1 LIMEPKHNNDYLP
14 AVELPQ
20 LQEVSGQTVGPEK
33 LAAAPE
39 VRGTSYPA
47 TAAAAGYN
55 ASQTTPL
62 GSTPATDG
70 SAGQPQSTT
79 IAASSS
85 GLIADDADLI
95 EKEWVLKAKAI
106 VAHTR
111 SDPHQQNIEM
121 TNIKADY
128 LKKRYNKDLKT
139 SGN

>member
-1 LIMEPKHNNDYLP
+1 MIMEPKHNNDYLP
-14 AVELPQ
+14 AVELPPLEQ
-20 LQEVSGQTVGPEK
+20 GSGPSVGREHLPAGPEI
-33 LAAAPE
+33 
-39 VRGTSYPA
+39 RGTPSPVTGADTGGSSYGSPVGATPVTNQPALQPQPA
-47 TAAAAGYN
+47 TA
-55 ASQTTPL
+55 S
-62 GSTPATDG
+62 
-70 SAGQPQSTT
+70 GQ
-79 IAASSS
+79 AS

-139 SGN
+139 SGS